1 MSILKFLGR
10 LGIGALLVG
19 YLLYE
24 HEVPLGVVAK
34 RIGEVPAWAIL
45 AALLLD
51 LGGQTLCSFRWARLA
66 EIAGHPVRMGT
77 AWSIYF
83 SGMFFNTCLPTSI
96 GGDVIRMVGL
106 ARHTQSKTRA
116 LASVFMDRNVGM
128 AALLTLG
135 LASALLAPTTIQ
147 ITISSLSQS
156 PIVIPLWPVF
166 LLLALGYVLAN
177 MVLFGGRLYAVVDG
191 LVLRRMPGR
200 FHGKIDKLHAALQ
213 SYRKPLPE
221 YIWAFLLSL
230 VYQASE
236 AALVWVIARGMGID
250 LPFWV
255 FGAMVLFQAVAG
267 LLPITIN
274 NIGVREGIFCAVL
287 LGQPALYLE
296 GMNEE
301 TIKASALALSMA
313 YLGVVMVSGLVGGI
327 VYLLA
332 GVTKPSA
339 AEAAEAGD
347 LSSGVASMSE
357 PSAGGS

>member
-10 LGIGALLVG
+10 LSIGALLVA

-34 RIGEVPAWAIL
+34 RIGEVPAWALL

-51 LGGQTLCSFRWARLA
+51 LGGQTLCSFRWARLS
-66 EIAGHPVRMGT
+66 EIAGHPVRMST

-96 GGDVIRMVGL
+96 GGDVIRIVGL
-106 ARHTQSKTRA
+106 ARHTQSKSRA

-135 LASALLAPTTIQ
+135 LASALLAPSSIQ
-147 ITISSLSQS
+147 VTISSLSPH
-156 PIVIPLWPVF
+156 PIVVPLWPLF

-191 LVLRRMPGR
+191 WFLRRLPLK
-200 FHGKIDKLHAALQ
+200 FHGKIEKLHTALQ
-213 SYRKPLPE
+213 SYRKPLAE
-221 YIWAFLLSL
+221 YVWAYLLSL

-236 AALVWVIARGMGID
+236 AALVWVIARGLGVD

-267 LLPITIN
+267 LLPISIN

-313 YLGVVMVSGLVGGI
+313 YLGVVMVSGLVGGV

-332 GVTKPSA
+332 GVAKPTA
-339 AEAAEAGD
+339 AEAADAGE
-347 LSSGVASMSE
+347 LSSGITES
-357 PSAGGS
+357 SAGGS